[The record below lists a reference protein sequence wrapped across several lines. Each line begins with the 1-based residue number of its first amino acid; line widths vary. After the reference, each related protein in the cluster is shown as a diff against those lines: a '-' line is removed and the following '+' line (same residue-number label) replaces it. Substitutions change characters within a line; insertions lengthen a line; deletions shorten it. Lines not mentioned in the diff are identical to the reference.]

1 MFWNES
7 KNGITGY
14 PVTDVITEY
23 KQYKTAP
30 YHREG
35 IDPRFYAHDRMRV
48 NQVIIQTHKKQ
59 DSQQFSSSGRV
70 EEKFKTEMPFYDW
83 EDKLYYEKVLTDK
96 ESMYKE
102 SVRRM
107 DERIM
112 DYEIYEQ
119 RQRAIRE
126 VNLKI
131 DYIQKLINR
140 MSKTN
145 KRRANL
151 LVLHGR
157 LKEKLKTF

>member
-59 DSQQFSSSGRV
+59 DSQQFSGSGKVDER
-70 EEKFKTEMPFYDW
+70 FNTEMPFRDW
-83 EDKLYYEKVLTDK
+83 DNELYYKKVLVDK
-96 ESMYKE
+96 EDMYRE
-102 SVRRM
+102 SVRRT
-107 DERIM
+107 DERVQ
-112 DYEIYEQ
+112 DFEVQEL
-119 RQRAIRE
+119 RRRAVNE
-126 VNLKI
+126 VLLKI
-131 DYIQKLINR
+131 EDIEKLISHAPMNSNR
-140 MSKTN
+140 
-145 KRRANL
+145 RFHL
-151 LVLHGR
+151 LIERNELTYT
-157 LKEKLKTF
+157 LKLL